1 MFLRS
6 QGELVE
12 LQVHSRESIDIK
24 TRTTPLYAIE
34 RDPRQDREHRD
45 LARNACIELSAQLRQ
60 PVGLDALTTLGGVAV
75 GIRSYGMKRRHPVR
89 RPSAD
94 QASSTA
100 TTAPDRAI
108 YAINPKER
116 DLEK

>member
-6 QGELVE
+6 HGELDE

-24 TRTTPLYAIE
+24 TRTTPLYAK

-60 PVGLDALTTLGGVAV
+60 PVGLDELTTLGGVAV
-75 GIRSYGMKRRHPVR
+75 GIRNYGMKRRQPVR